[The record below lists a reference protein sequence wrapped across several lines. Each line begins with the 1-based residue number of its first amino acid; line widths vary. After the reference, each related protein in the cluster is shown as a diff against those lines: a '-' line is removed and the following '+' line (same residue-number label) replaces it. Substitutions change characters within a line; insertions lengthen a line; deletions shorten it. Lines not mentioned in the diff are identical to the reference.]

1 MQQIVSIVSVLWEL
15 GKSFLKAGVHV
26 IDELELN
33 FILGRMNSISVSGE
47 KVGMKHEP
55 VGR

>member
-1 MQQIVSIVSVLWEL
+1 MIFKPSQ
-15 GKSFLKAGVHV
+15 KSFLKAGVHV